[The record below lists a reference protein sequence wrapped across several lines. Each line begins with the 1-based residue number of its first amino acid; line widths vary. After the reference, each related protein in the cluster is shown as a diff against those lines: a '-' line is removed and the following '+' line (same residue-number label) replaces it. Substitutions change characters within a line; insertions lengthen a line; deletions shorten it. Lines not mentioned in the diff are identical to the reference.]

1 MVCGERALDEGG
13 EVDAGL
19 GLVLEE
25 AGANMGVELLSE
37 QQRKRSENPI
47 LMTPAQSAFG
57 VYGAGPFS

>member
-25 AGANMGVELLSE
+25 ASSSQNIADSHF
-37 QQRKRSENPI
+37 KC
-47 LMTPAQSAFG
+47 
-57 VYGAGPFS
+57 